1 MLMLTMTWVILTMR
15 ATTPM
20 VLGTKFLPIS
30 STEVASD
37 VAATDGDPSGSDM
50 EKDSVGE
57 DNDADED
64 LGDTNEDSVGGGVW
78 YKVLASLLYRACL

>member
-1 MLMLTMTWVILTMR
+1 
-15 ATTPM
+15 M

-37 VAATDGDPSGSDM
+37 VAATDEDPGSDV

-64 LGDTNEDSVGGGVW
+64 PCDIDEDSVGDGGC
-78 YKVLASLLYRACL
+78 YKVLASPSYRGCWRGLEP

>member
-1 MLMLTMTWVILTMR
+1 
-15 ATTPM
+15 M

-37 VAATDGDPSGSDM
+37 VAATDEDPGDNDM

-64 LGDTNEDSVGGGVW
+64 PSDTDEDSGGDGGW
-78 YKVLASLLYRACL
+78 YKVLASLSYRGCWRGLEP

>member
-1 MLMLTMTWVILTMR
+1 
-15 ATTPM
+15 M

-37 VAATDGDPSGSDM
+37 VAATDGDPSGNDI

-64 LGDTNEDSVGGGVW
+64 PSDTDEDSGGDGAC
-78 YKVLASLLYRACL
+78 YKVLASLSYRGC

>member
-1 MLMLTMTWVILTMR
+1 
-15 ATTPM
+15 M

-37 VAATDGDPSGSDM
+37 VAVTDEDPSDTDV

-64 LGDTNEDSVGGGVW
+64 PSDTDEDSVGDGVW